1 MPGGTADCAI
11 APAMRIAH
19 ATSAI
24 AALQTVC
31 ESGYYVT

>member
-1 MPGGTADCAI
+1 
-11 APAMRIAH
+11 MRIAH

>member
-1 MPGGTADCAI
+1 
-11 APAMRIAH
+11 MRIAH

-31 ESGYYVT
+31 ESDYYVR